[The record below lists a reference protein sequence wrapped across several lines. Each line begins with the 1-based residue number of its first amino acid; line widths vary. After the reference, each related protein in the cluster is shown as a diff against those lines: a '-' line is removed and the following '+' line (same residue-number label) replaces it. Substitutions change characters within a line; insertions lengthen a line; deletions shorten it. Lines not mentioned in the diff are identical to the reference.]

1 MSFTIIEKEQAE
13 FMNDQLKQNLKLVN
27 ETLEKA
33 EYYEQAARTLN
44 FDMETICPEKG
55 MEREGDVAAFLENEA
70 FQLQKAPAFTDAAE
84 ALYAGREELERY
96 DRALAEALHRQYLK
110 TKNRTPEVNHE
121 MTRTYNRAFSVWSKA
136 REASDFQQFL
146 PALTDV
152 LKAQRLDISLREGA
166 KEDLYDNMLDDYE
179 RGLTAADLDVCFGRV
194 KERLVPLLQKIMA
207 SKKTIR
213 TDFLSRPV
221 TDEQQRIFA
230 RYLLTVIGFDFT
242 RGNFTTSEHPF
253 TDGLGPDDARITTH
267 YYPTQLISSMY
278 SIIHEGGHALFEQLQ
293 PKESHIHHLTG
304 EKTMGMHESVSR
316 FYENVLGRSRGFIH
330 LIFPEMQR
338 IFAGVLDDVTEE
350 ELYEAVNVVS
360 PGLIRTEA
368 DEFTYAFHVIIRYEL
383 EREIAEGKAELSDL
397 PQLWADRYE
406 SYLGIRPASD
416 REGVLQDVHWTFGF
430 GYFPSYCIGNMYNS
444 MYVKEMRKSIDLDRA
459 LAEGD
464 FASINTWMAE
474 HVFAKADLLS
484 PKEWIRDITGRAL
497 TPDDF
502 LDYLEEKYTA
512 LYEL

>member
-70 FQLQKAPAFTDAAE
+70 FQLQKDPAFTDAAE

-230 RYLLTVIGFDFT
+230 R
-242 RGNFTTSEHPF
+242 
-253 TDGLGPDDARITTH
+253 
-267 YYPTQLISSMY
+267 
-278 SIIHEGGHALFEQLQ
+278 
-293 PKESHIHHLTG
+293 
-304 EKTMGMHESVSR
+304 
-316 FYENVLGRSRGFIH
+316 
-330 LIFPEMQR
+330 
-338 IFAGVLDDVTEE
+338 
-350 ELYEAVNVVS
+350 
-360 PGLIRTEA
+360 
-368 DEFTYAFHVIIRYEL
+368 
-383 EREIAEGKAELSDL
+383 
-397 PQLWADRYE
+397 
-406 SYLGIRPASD
+406 
-416 REGVLQDVHWTFGF
+416 
-430 GYFPSYCIGNMYNS
+430 
-444 MYVKEMRKSIDLDRA
+444 
-459 LAEGD
+459 
-464 FASINTWMAE
+464 
-474 HVFAKADLLS
+474 
-484 PKEWIRDITGRAL
+484 
-497 TPDDF
+497 
-502 LDYLEEKYTA
+502 
-512 LYEL
+512 